1 MSIVTIATAMAM
13 VADPSDSSATEVT
26 DPSGAPADIPA
37 GSNSKKVL
45 ILDLDGVRLDKLR
58 EATTP
63 NLDALAAEGLFG
75 PTMTHGTDL
84 APTVSGP
91 LHSNVLTGVW
101 PNKHRV
107 TDNDIVPNDLAGF
120 PDLLTRL
127 GSIRPDL
134 STFAVGDWPP
144 LLKLVINTPKV
155 KTLHPYTDAGSKS
168 SALRT
173 LAWAREALTLQDPDV
188 GYVYFIHADAVGH
201 AVGGAASEYRT
212 AIEELD
218 DWVGMLVEAVRE
230 RPMYGEEDWL
240 IIVTTDHGHL
250 DAGGHGGDEPEVR
263 QIWTLLHGAGLK
275 PGVSE
280 ARMVDLAPTVYAHLG
295 VEIDQAW
302 DLDGTSVL

>member
-1 MSIVTIATAMAM
+1 MSIVTIAALATMGAST
-13 VADPSDSSATEVT
+13 SDVNATEAT
-26 DPSGAPADIPA
+26 DPNGAPADIPA
-37 GSNSKKVL
+37 GSSSKKVL
-45 ILDLDGVRLDKLR
+45 ILDLDGVRLDKLH
-58 EATTP
+58 EANTP
-63 NLDALAAEGLFG
+63 NFDALAAEGQFG
-75 PTMTHGTDL
+75 PTMTHGIDL

-107 TDNDIVPNDLAGF
+107 TDNDIVPNDLATY

-127 GSIRPDL
+127 GKIRPDL

-144 LLKLVINTPKV
+144 LLKLVINAPKV
-155 KTLHPYTDAGSKS
+155 KVLHPYTDAGSKA

-188 GYVYFIHADAVGH
+188 GYIYFIHADAVGH
-201 AVGGAASEYRT
+201 AVGGVAPEYRT

-218 DWVGMLVEAVRE
+218 DWIGMIVEAVRE
-230 RPMYGEEDWL
+230 RPTFGQEDWL

-263 QIWTLLHGAGLK
+263 QIWTLLHAAGLE

-295 VEIDQAW
+295 VEIESAW
-302 DLDGTSVL
+302 DLDGTSVR